1 MSVNR
6 LSVTGPLDKRKARS
20 MQKKRRLTPPD
31 GEKRSRSSDSEVDP
45 AAARPPAMEDI
56 GEGLRAG
63 WNYYTNILECMNDGV
78 FIIDS
83 GFNIQYLNKAAERV
97 FGTPLNRKCYE
108 YFHNRNTP
116 CYRCR
121 IDAVF
126 RGKTVRRMKNY
137 PRIGKIHEVFE
148 TRLTNPDGSYAK
160 LGIVHDI
167 TDFMQVEEA
176 LRLDEARFEALFR
189 LSHMA
194 EAPIDEIAGFAM
206 EQAVKITRSR
216 FGFLGF
222 VSEDET
228 IFTRHATSGA
238 AMKTCRVSGNQ
249 ARFQVDEAG
258 VWADAIRERRPI
270 IINEY
275 KSYRGRKGIPRG
287 HVPLKRIMS
296 VPVLDG
302 RRVVALGTVAN
313 KDAEYN
319 EADVRHLALLIDTM
333 WRLVQRKEAERN
345 LRVSE
350 SQLRVLSSKLLTVQ
364 EEERARLAHELHD
377 SIGQTLV
384 AVKFGIENALKV
396 RTVGGLDAVS
406 QLLDPLVPMVQ
417 NAVEEARKLYMGLRP
432 TILDD
437 FGAIAAIG
445 WLCSEF
451 EETHTGILVEKTV
464 GIDEEHIP
472 IPVKIVLFRTV
483 QEALNNAARHSEATR
498 VGLLLKK
505 EKSGITLVLED
516 NGIGFDSSRYLS
528 GAQGTGLGIM
538 SMKERVELSGGTF
551 SIESQSGAGTAIR
564 AFWPDEFRL
573 KLSPDFHL

>member
-1 MSVNR
+1 
-6 LSVTGPLDKRKARS
+6 LDKRKARS
-20 MQKKRRLTPPD
+20 MQKKKRLTPPD
-31 GEKRSRSSDSEVDP
+31 GEKRSRPSDSEVDP

-56 GEGLRAG
+56 GEGLRTG

-83 GFNIQYLNKAAERV
+83 DFNIQYLNKAAERV
-97 FGTPLNRKCYE
+97 FGTPRNRKCYE

-126 RGKTVRRMKNY
+126 SGKTVRRMKNY

-176 LRLDEARFEALFR
+176 LRLDEARFEALYR
-189 LSHMA
+189 LGHMA

-228 IFTRHATSGA
+228 IFTRHATSGT

-270 IINEY
+270 IINDY
-275 KSYRGRKGIPRG
+275 KSYRGRKGIPKG

-319 EADVRHLALLIDTM
+319 GADVRHLALLIDTM
-333 WRLVQRKEAERN
+333 WRMVQRKEAERN

-384 AVKFGIENALKV
+384 AVKFGIENALKG

-451 EETHTGILVEKTV
+451 EETHTGMLVEKTV
-464 GIDEEHIP
+464 DIDEEHIP

-498 VGLLLKK
+498 VGLFLKK

-528 GAQGTGLGIM
+528 GAQGTGLGIV
-538 SMKERVELSGGTF
+538 SMKERIELSGGTF